1 MPELPEVETIRRALE
16 PRLTGARFIAAETH
30 PSDKFTDAMLAV
42 GTTVTGVGRRAKFLL
57 VGLDN
62 DHELVIHLGMTGA
75 IYLGEPLDNEKY
87 VRASWELDDGRT
99 LTFDD
104 TRRFGRIRYVRTGDY
119 SSMPTLHNAGPEPF
133 DPSFDGPHLWQAVRN
148 SKRHIKTQLLSQ
160 KPVAGVGNIYAD
172 EALWLA
178 QVNPA
183 KRSITKAQA
192 AVLAEAITEVMESA
206 LANGGT
212 TLRDYKNLDGGEG
225 SNQFQLH
232 CYGRSG
238 SQCDRCAT
246 VLRLRVLDARS
257 TTWCPQ
263 CQPA

>member
-1 MPELPEVETIRRALE
+1 
-16 PRLTGARFIAAETH
+16 
-30 PSDKFTDAMLAV
+30 
-42 GTTVTGVGRRAKFLL
+42 
-57 VGLDN
+57 
-62 DHELVIHLGMTGA
+62 
-75 IYLGEPLDNEKY
+75 
-87 VRASWELDDGRT
+87 
-99 LTFDD
+99 
-104 TRRFGRIRYVRTGDY
+104 
-119 SSMPTLHNAGPEPF
+119 
-133 DPSFDGPHLWQAVRN
+133 
-148 SKRHIKTQLLSQ
+148 
-160 KPVAGVGNIYAD
+160 VAGVGNIYAD

-238 SQCDRCAT
+238 SQCDRCGT